1 MDSPDSTRSP
11 GSMGALGKRLAWLG
25 GGAVVV
31 GAAAITMVTTVAMTQ
46 SDGVIT
52 AADPARIFTR
62 ADAADLFAQSAQGD
76 VAAER
81 SPLGA
86 YPGEWTATGGAQIE
100 YAFQAEGAAAAR
112 SEVTQAGFQHAQ
124 QLGNGSI
131 AEFGLEPPGCRLELV
146 HGGDRVSVSD
156 SDVRG
161 DADCWTLMQALAIR
175 IDGRF

>member
-1 MDSPDSTRSP
+1 M
-11 GSMGALGKRLAWLG
+11 GSLAKRLAWIG
-25 GGAVVV
+25 GGVAVA
-31 GAAAITMVTTVAMTQ
+31 GAAAVTTVAMTR
-46 SDGVIT
+46 SEGTVT

-62 ADAADLFAQSAQGD
+62 ADAADMFEQSEQGS
-76 VAAER
+76 VADER
-81 SPLGA
+81 STAGA

-100 YAFQAEGAAAAR
+100 YAFQVEGAVAAR

-124 QLGNGSI
+124 QLGHGSI

-161 DADCWTLMQALAIR
+161 DADCWALMRALAIR

>member
-1 MDSPDSTRSP
+1 M
-11 GSMGALGKRLAWLG
+11 GSMDAMGSLGKRLAWLG

-31 GAAAITMVTTVAMTQ
+31 GAAAVTAAATVVMTQ
-46 SDGVIT
+46 ADGVVPT
-52 AADPARIFTR
+52 ADPARIFTR

-76 VAAER
+76 VADER

-100 YAFQAEGAAAAR
+100 YAFQTEGAAAAR
-112 SEVTQAGFQHAQ
+112 SEVTQAGFLHAR
-124 QLGNGSI
+124 QLGHGSI
-131 AEFGLEPPGCRLELV
+131 AEYGLEPLGCRLELV

-161 DADCWTLMQALAIR
+161 DADCWALMQALAIR